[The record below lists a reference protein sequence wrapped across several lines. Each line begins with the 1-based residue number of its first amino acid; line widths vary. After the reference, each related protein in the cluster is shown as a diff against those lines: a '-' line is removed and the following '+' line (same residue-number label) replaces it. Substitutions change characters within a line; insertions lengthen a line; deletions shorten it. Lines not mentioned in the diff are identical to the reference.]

1 MSKVK
6 TWRVSKLLHGESV
19 DFVTYAGA
27 GGSAEALEAL
37 RESGGGCAATTAARK
52 PLEEARQM
60 SNEQGNAAE
69 QLATERATR
78 VTAESERDTAEA
90 ARDKAL
96 AEAKDS
102 KEKVAEAE
110 RKGRIAVNKTAL
122 EEALGKCKTLPDAS
136 KQRIRTQFTDFSE
149 AQGQE
154 VKIKEAITAEEKF
167 LKDVGAKTVG
177 KPAAGNGNSGKPAGV
192 QGMGEAG
199 GGAAGTREGEGD
211 GEEGDP
217 EAEHKALIE
226 SFQRGGM
233 TEAAAKEAAEE
244 YRPVAA
250 ANK

>member
-6 TWRVSKLLHGESV
+6 TWRVNKLVHGESV

-37 RESGGGCAATTAARK
+37 RESGGGCAATSTARK
-52 PLEEARQM
+52 QLEEERNM
-60 SNEQGNAAE
+60 SEQSVAE
-69 QLATERATR
+69 QLANERAAKT
-78 VTAESERDTAEA
+78 TAESERDTALET
-90 ARDKAL
+90 RDKAL
-96 AEAKDS
+96 AEAKDA
-102 KEKVAEAE
+102 KAKVAEAE

-136 KQRIRTQFTDFSE
+136 KQRIRERFKDFSE
-149 AQGQE
+149 AQGLE
-154 VKIKEAITAEEKF
+154 DKVKEAITAEEKF
-167 LKDVGAKTVG
+167 LKDVGAKVG

-199 GGAAGTREGEGD
+199 KAANTREGESGD
-211 GEEGDP
+211 DEEGDP

-233 TEAAAKEAAEE
+233 SEAAAKEAAEE

-250 ANK
+250 AKK

>member
-1 MSKVK
+1 MSKPRVK

-52 PLEEARQM
+52 QLQEERHM
-60 SNEQGNAAE
+60 SNEQNAAE

-96 AEAKDS
+96 AEAKDAT
-102 KEKVAEAE
+102 EKVSEAQ
-110 RKGRIAVNKTAL
+110 KQGRIAVNKTAL
-122 EEALGKCKTLPDAS
+122 EEALGKCTTLPDAS
-136 KQRIRTQFTDFSE
+136 KQRIRTQFKDFSE
-149 AQGQE
+149 AEGMA
-154 VKIKEAITAEEKF
+154 VKVAEAIKEEEKF
-167 LKDVGAKTVG
+167 LKDVGAKVG
-177 KPAAGNGNSGKPAGV
+177 KPGAAGNGNSGKPAGV

-199 GGAAGTREGEGD
+199 GAAGTREGEGD
-211 GEEGDP
+211 GDDGDP

-233 TEAAAKEAAEE
+233 NEAAAKEAAGEFL
-244 YRPVAA
+244 PVAT
-250 ANK
+250 KQ